1 MARWGGDNFRLWKIF
16 SRTSK
21 GEETFFAKYRG
32 KNFIFHNLFH
42 KVVDVENFLGGGKQ
56 ENVFKNKKGGW
67 KIWLW
72 TRVQMRGE
80 NILEIF

>member
-1 MARWGGDNFRLWKIF
+1 MGGENFRLWKIF

-21 GEETFFAKYRG
+21 GEETFFAQYRG
-32 KNFIFHNLFH
+32 ENFIFHNLFH
-42 KVVDVENFLGGGKQ
+42 KVVHVGNFLGGGKM
-56 ENVFKNKKGGW
+56 ENVSKNQKGGW

-72 TRVQMRGE
+72 TGVQMRGE